1 MYFEQWNQLGI
12 EQTQL
17 NVRSPPLWAKAQ
29 TPHPKT
35 KNHSHSDTNDPKM
48 KRNRYV
54 YTQGQQDSQ
63 NQTWPLQSLQP
74 SSLQA
79 KCEGVAEL
87 QRREVA
93 DDKSKWNNLEEL

>member
-35 KNHSHSDTNDPKM
+35 KNHSHSDTNADPM

-63 NQTWPLQSLQP
+63 NQTCPGKMRQGGGW
-74 SSLQA
+74 A
-79 KCEGVAEL
+79 
-87 QRREVA
+87 
-93 DDKSKWNNLEEL
+93 SKERGGGWR